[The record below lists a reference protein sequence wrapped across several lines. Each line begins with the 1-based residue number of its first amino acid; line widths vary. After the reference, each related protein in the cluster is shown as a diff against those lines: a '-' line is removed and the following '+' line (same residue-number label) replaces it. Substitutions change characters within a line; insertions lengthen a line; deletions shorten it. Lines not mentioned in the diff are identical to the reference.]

1 MKNEA
6 SGESIRLILSDVDG
20 VLTDGGIV
28 YDNEGVEQKRFHV
41 RDGLGIN
48 LWQRAGHIFGILT
61 ARTSHIVQVRTAEL
75 GIHIVCQGFEDKLAK
90 GREVIAELNLEPREV
105 CFIGDDLPD
114 LPLIREVG
122 MGVAV
127 ADASPEVREV
137 ADYVTSCKGGKGA
150 VREVVEML
158 LRAQQRW
165 DDIVRPY
172 TEA

>member
-1 MKNEA
+1 MLFR
-6 SGESIRLILSDVDG
+6 S
-20 VLTDGGIV
+20 LTDGGIV
-28 YDNEGVEQKRFHV
+28 YDNEGVEHKRFHV

-48 LWQRAGHIFGILT
+48 LWQQAGHTFGILT
-61 ARTSHIVQVRTAEL
+61 ARSSHIVRVRAAEL
-75 GIHIVCQGFEDKLAK
+75 GIHIVCQGFKDKLAK
-90 GREVIAELNLEPREV
+90 AREIIAELGVEPKEV

-127 ADASPEVREV
+127 ADASPEVRD
-137 ADYVTSCKGGKGA
+137 AANYVTLCKGGQGA

-165 DDIVRPY
+165 DDIIRPY
-172 TEA
+172 TET